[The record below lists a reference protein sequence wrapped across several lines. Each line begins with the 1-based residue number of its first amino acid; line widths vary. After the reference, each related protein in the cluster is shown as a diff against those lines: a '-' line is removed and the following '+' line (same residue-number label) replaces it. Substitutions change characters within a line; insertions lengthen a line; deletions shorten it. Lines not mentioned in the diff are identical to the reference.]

1 MHDSPESALAA
12 APTVSEA
19 RLMSVLNT
27 AVDGIIVV
35 DEQARILVYNKA
47 CEKLFGYS
55 AAEILGQNVRSIMP
69 RDYAEAHNR
78 YMHNYMATG
87 QRKIIGIG
95 REVRARHKDGTEF
108 PVELSVGEAST
119 PDGRQFIGILRDLR
133 SRKEAEQRVN
143 DLQAELVHLA
153 RVSAM
158 DEMGAALAH
167 ELNQP
172 LTAIML
178 YMQAIARSLEKRSDP
193 ADATFKTVL
202 AKAVHEAERA
212 GNIISRMRQFVE
224 KREPNR
230 RPIDLNNVVDEAV
243 ELTLVG
249 LRSRVAIER
258 QFAPRL
264 PKAFVEPVQVQ
275 QIVVNLLRNAAEVLK
290 ERDDGLV
297 IVSTGQDGA
306 YLTITVE
313 DNGPGIPPA
322 AMPNLFKAFATTKTT
337 GMGLGLS
344 ISRSI
349 AQNHSGDLVV
359 DPGGHGRGARF
370 TVQLPVASREEDA
383 ASAP

>member
-1 MHDSPESALAA
+1 MDDRQEPA
-12 APTVSEA
+12 APAGQTVSEA

-69 RDYAEAHNR
+69 RDYAEAHDR
-78 YMHNYMATG
+78 YMHNYMSTG
-87 QRKIIGIG
+87 HRKIIGIG

-178 YMQAIARSLEKRSDP
+178 YMQAISRSLEKRSDP

-202 AKAVHEAERA
+202 DKAVHEAERA

-230 RPIDLNNVVDEAV
+230 RPVDLNGVVDEAV

-249 LRSRVAIER
+249 LRSRVAVER
-258 QFAPRL
+258 YYAKHL

-290 ERDDGLV
+290 DREDGLV
-297 IVSTGQDGA
+297 IIKTGQDGA
-306 YLTITVE
+306 FVTITVE
-313 DNGPGIPPA
+313 DNGPGIPPT
-322 AMPNLFKAFATTKTT
+322 AMPHLFKAFATTKTT

-370 TVQLPVASREEDA
+370 TVQLPVASREEEGP
-383 ASAP
+383 SER